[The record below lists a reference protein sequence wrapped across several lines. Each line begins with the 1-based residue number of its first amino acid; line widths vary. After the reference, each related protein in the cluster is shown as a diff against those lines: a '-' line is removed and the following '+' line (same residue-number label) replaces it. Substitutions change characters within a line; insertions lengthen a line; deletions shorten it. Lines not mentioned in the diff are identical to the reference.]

1 MLRRAAGVSR
11 TLALGLAALVILAA
25 SADEAR
31 SAPVVRRSFDI
42 DAPIGML
49 LEVSSGRVLFEK
61 GIDTPHPPASLVKI
75 MTMLLLMEAI
85 ESEEVAL
92 DDSVVVSARASRI
105 GGSQA
110 YLADGEEMS
119 VDDLLKAVAIHS
131 ANDAC
136 VALAEFLAGDTQA
149 FMDRMNDKARE
160 LRMDNTVF
168 ITPHGLPPE
177 RGQEAD
183 TTTARD
189 VMTMAREL
197 IVKHPAI
204 LKYTGRKQDSLRGG
218 KFRLDNTNKLL
229 GRVSGVD
236 GLKTGY
242 TRAAGFALAAT
253 AERRGLRFVS
263 IVMGASSGRKRSN
276 DSARLLSYG
285 FANLR
290 NYLATKEGRDIS
302 EVDVPGG
309 MSEKV
314 MALAGSDF
322 RILIKRGQERDLQFE
337 VKPLADLSAPIQA
350 GQEIATYVALLD
362 GEVVGKIPLV
372 ARNPVEKA
380 NLIIRFFRWLL
391 ALLNIS

>member
-31 SAPVVRRSFDI
+31 SAPVRRSFDI

-149 FMDRMNDKARE
+149 FVDRMNDKARE